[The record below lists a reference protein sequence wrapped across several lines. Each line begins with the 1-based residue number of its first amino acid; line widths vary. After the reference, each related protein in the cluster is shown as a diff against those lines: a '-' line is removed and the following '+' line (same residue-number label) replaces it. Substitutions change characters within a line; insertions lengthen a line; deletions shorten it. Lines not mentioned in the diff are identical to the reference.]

1 MTVLHGWRAG
11 LCVGL
16 LWGATGLISAHAQ
29 TAAPQVWGYKV
40 KPGDRLVDIA
50 KIYQKSPEDWKRLQ
64 QNNAVPE
71 PKLLAPG
78 KQINI
83 PVGDLRQGNPVA
95 QAVLVHGEVT
105 RLDASGQPRDKL
117 SSGDV
122 IKMGEGVQ
130 TGARSTLTLRFADD
144 SRMLVTEKSKISL
157 SSLVNYGKTGMA
169 DTKIQV
175 LEGGTDSKVSPQKGP
190 VARYEIN
197 TPAVN
202 LTVRGTG
209 FRVQV
214 DSASGSTRTEVEEG
228 LVAGASGASEAL
240 IGHGFGI
247 IAEPGKPLG
256 QPTKLLAPPQLVASA
271 PNPQRMPVRFEWQAL
286 EGARHYRLQLLATV
300 QGFDAIVADEL
311 LHTTQVQWDD
321 LPDGDYVLRL
331 RGVDA
336 QGLEGANASQRFTL
350 SARPLPPVLSF
361 PAHQALSTTEKIFFR
376 WDAAPEAQEYL
387 FQLAEDAAFT
397 RVIALIPQIA
407 SQTRGVL
414 LAVPAGRY
422 FWRAASVSRSGKV
435 GPYSDALAFTQ
446 QAADGDGK

>member
-1 MTVLHGWRAG
+1 MTALRFWRSG

-16 LWGATGLISAHAQ
+16 FLGAVAMPLSNAQ
-29 TAAPQVWGYKV
+29 TIGAQVWGYKV

-50 KIYQKSPEDWKRLQ
+50 KTYQKSPEDWKRLQ

-95 QAVLVHGEVT
+95 QAVLVHGDVT
-105 RLDASGQPRDKL
+105 RLDAAGQPRDKL

-122 IKMGEGVQ
+122 LKMGEGVQ
-130 TGARSTLTLRFADD
+130 TGARSTLTIRFADD
-144 SRMLVTEKSKISL
+144 SRMLVTEKSRIAL

-169 DTKIQV
+169 DTKVQV
-175 LEGGTDSKVSPQKGP
+175 LEGGTDSKASPQKGP

-209 FRVQV
+209 FRVHV
-214 DSASGSTRTEVEEG
+214 DSTSGATRTEVEEG
-228 LVAGASGASEAL
+228 LVAGASGSSEAL

-247 IAEPGKPLG
+247 VAEPGKPLG
-256 QPTKLLAPPQLVASA
+256 QPSKLLPAPQLVASA
-271 PNPQRMPVRFEWQAL
+271 HSQQRIPIQFEWQPL

-336 QGLEGANASQRFTL
+336 QGLEGANANQRFTL
-350 SARPLPPVLSF
+350 NAQPLPPVLSF
-361 PAHQALSTTEKIFFR
+361 PAHQALSATEKIFFR
-376 WDAAPEAQEYL
+376 WEAAPQAQEYV

-414 LAVPAGRY
+414 LALPAGRY
-422 FWRAASVSRSGKV
+422 FWRAASVNSSGKV
-435 GPYSDALAFTQ
+435 GPYSDAFAFTQ
-446 QAADGDGK
+446 QPAGVDGK